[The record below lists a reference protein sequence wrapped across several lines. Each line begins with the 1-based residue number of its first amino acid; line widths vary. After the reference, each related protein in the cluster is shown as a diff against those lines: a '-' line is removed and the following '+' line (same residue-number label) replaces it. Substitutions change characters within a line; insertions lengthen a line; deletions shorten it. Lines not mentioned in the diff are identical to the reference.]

1 MSIKQPTF
9 KYTLATPPTRDDNCT
24 IFQSMSYRQSFFA
37 NIDFIALNHC
47 MTSIY
52 TQNKTTPETLKIK
65 LKMRDCIAAVMVS
78 LFPRTKLYVTGSTL
92 TGLSRNSGDVDLCLV
107 CDSGI
112 SLERDIAIN
121 CLYAIKYILD
131 DIPQATSQ
139 IVIKARVPILRFK
152 WSSLTIDDNDFGFQV
167 DLNMT
172 HDSCVRNTHLIHA
185 YMAIDKR
192 VTPLIFCIKRWAS
205 KYNINAP
212 CIGTLSS
219 YALCLMAINFLQTVC
234 KPPVL
239 PCLHEIMPQL
249 FDTQRTLEEIN
260 KEHDD
265 MEKALEGLT
274 FVPYNTKTIA
284 ELIIDAD
291 VEDYRNLLLP
301 GLTVFINIEEP
312 FDLYNVAKSVC
323 QDAQF
328 ENIIE
333 EFQTCEEWIRKGNNP
348 RSMFE

>member
-1 MSIKQPTF
+1 
-9 KYTLATPPTRDDNCT
+9 
-24 IFQSMSYRQSFFA
+24 
-37 NIDFIALNHC
+37 
-47 MTSIY
+47 
-52 TQNKTTPETLKIK
+52 
-65 LKMRDCIAAVMVS
+65 MRDCIAAVMVS

-284 ELIIDAD
+284 ELFVLFLYHYSTFDFQSNVISVRKGNIFRIIDAD